1 MSYIV
6 IGKDFS
12 RQSIEQ
18 SVFTHVYANL
28 WEQKKL
34 FTWEKRS
41 TSHMIGLEHQH
52 GRPFR
57 CLEHRYGRRDSISKF
72 IMADN
77 PSLLSGRFLIQL
89 TSKAF
94 HKTPKTILVAQSL
107 RAEILF

>member
-41 TSHMIGLEHQH
+41 TSHVIGLEHQH

-57 CLEHRYGRRDSISKF
+57 CLEHKYG
-72 IMADN
+72 
-77 PSLLSGRFLIQL
+77 PVTL
-89 TSKAF
+89 
-94 HKTPKTILVAQSL
+94 
-107 RAEILF
+107 